1 MTHSMTFMQTNR
13 LTLRLLEPQ
22 DAEPMEQMVS
32 DKEVADTTLGIPHP
46 YPTGSSVGFIQGRME
61 AAERGEG
68 YSFAV
73 IRTEDE
79 CFLGVVGLRLQQ
91 EHNMAEMGYWIGRPY
106 WGSGYCTEAAERVLR
121 FAFEELALNRVY
133 AAAMTRNPGSYKVME
148 KVGMKHEGV
157 LRSHIR
163 KGDAYEDLTY
173 YGMLRNEFHV

>member
-1 MTHSMTFMQTNR
+1 MER
-13 LTLRLLEPQ
+13 L
-22 DAEPMEQMVS
+22 VS

-46 YPTGSSVGFIQGRME
+46 YPAGSSAGFIQGRME

-73 IRTEDE
+73 IRSEDM
-79 CFLGVVGLRLQQ
+79 CFLGVVGLHLQLR
-91 EHNMAEMGYWIGRPY
+91 HHTAEMGYWIGRLY
-106 WGSGYCTEAAERVLR
+106 WGSGYCTEAAERILQ

-148 KVGMKHEGV
+148 KLGMKHEGV

-173 YGMLRNEFHV
+173 YGMLRSEFRV